1 MLFLTDNTWP
11 AGLLT
16 IFEQCHTKHE
26 TFENYYYRSYDKLLN
41 YCFRS
46 NFIFYVVPQSPP
58 NDDSHNTINFI
69 VFLVV
74 FNSKKKPVLLIVV
87 KDNSWAHKAELC
99 YQADK

>member
-11 AGLLT
+11 AELLT
-16 IFEQCHTKHE
+16 IFEQCCAKHE
-26 TFENYYYRSYDKLLN
+26 TFENCYYGPYDKLLN

-46 NFIFYVVPQSPP
+46 NFTFYIAPQSPP
-58 NDDSHNTINFI
+58 NDNSHDTIDFI

-74 FNSKKKPVLLIVV
+74 FNSKKKPILLVEV

-99 YQADK
+99 YQVDK